1 MKYQKLFI
9 CLSLIYCF
17 VLIPALLLFNAKPT
31 LFIGAGADT
40 LSYKMEF
47 NKDKNKFFS
56 SSGSGTY
63 SGNALPITNLGN
75 KKEFYCKDIKNV
87 SSSWQILANDGYFY
101 NVDPIHGIKNI
112 SLTFLT
118 NSANYAISYSK
129 DNSFDASITLTTPE
143 DGSVQTFDFDNFLP
157 SYFKITNT
165 SGYDLNIS
173 SLIINFSCLN
183 NYPTLTLLNENEDMG
198 SVSGGGIKTAFTSVT
213 IKATP
218 KDGYTFVGWYEGETL
233 ISSACQYTFNMNND
247 DVTYSAR
254 FAKDSYNVEVT
265 SENED
270 YGSVA
275 CSGTYEY
282 LKEVTIE
289 ATAKD
294 ECSFKGWYDAND
306 KFVSKL
312 NPYTFKMP
320 ASNVSYVAK
329 FMSKEEQETWNKN
342 HGVVPVEDTST
353 KTVTYGLYPQT
364 HVSDASLVGELN
376 KLDETAIDEQNG
388 YYFYDNEYY
397 VKLTANLSATNYT
410 FLDGSSINQGA
421 NYWFKCEPIVWK
433 KLNKSVSYQYD
444 LVSTV
449 LLDRQIFDTIDNDYE
464 TSYIRDWLT
473 TDFYKSAF
481 GLNDSYLTTTSA
493 HNTDAEEIASDKVYL
508 LSKLNYTSISSGD
521 FNAESRKCQVT
532 DYTIANHA
540 YYDTDNH
547 NGYYWTRTAKSDDS
561 KWVFRIE
568 AKGNIGDNDFT
579 EVDDDDISVR
589 PGITIKP

>member
-31 LFIGAGADT
+31 LFISAGADT
-40 LSYKMEF
+40 QSYEMEF

-63 SGNALPITNLGN
+63 SGNALPVTNLGN
-75 KKEFYCKDIKNV
+75 KKEFYCKDIKNA

-101 NVDPIHGIKNI
+101 NVDPINGIKNI

-118 NSANYAISYSK
+118 NSANYMISYSK
-129 DNSFDASITLTTPE
+129 DNSFDISKTLTTPE

-165 SGYDLNIS
+165 SGDDLNIC
-173 SLIINFSCLN
+173 SLTINFSCLN

-198 SVSGGGIKTAFTSVT
+198 SVSGGGIKTAFASVI

-247 DVTYSAR
+247 DVTYSAK
-254 FAKDSYNVEVT
+254 FAKDSYKVEIT

-270 YGSVA
+270 YGTVTG
-275 CSGTYEY
+275 SGIYEY

-294 ECSFKGWYDAND
+294 DYSFKGWYDAND

-312 NPYTFKMP
+312 NPYSFNMP

-364 HVSDASLVGELN
+364 HVSDTSLVGELN

-464 TSYIRDWLT
+464 TSYIRDWLK

-508 LSKLNYTSISSGD
+508 LSKFNYTSISSGD

-532 DYTIANHA
+532 DYAIANHA